1 MRETRLERAA
11 LGVTVGIVCLSLAL
25 HARPAAAWTASFPD
39 GAAST
44 VGVDRHGDV
53 VVGGTVRSTT
63 APEQFDGV
71 VVELSAAGGAEAW
84 RWTVS
89 GGAIERLVVDA
100 AGDVIA
106 AGGLRADGAVVKLS
120 GVSGTEVWR
129 YVLPGAVFH
138 AVAIDASGDVV
149 AAGALRLP
157 PRVPTFAFVVVR
169 LDGINGAERWRRELP
184 TSEEG
189 AMDAAFA
196 VGLDSSGDVFA
207 CGDAMSAPQ
216 RPSAF
221 TALKLGG
228 HIGEVRWQQALRG
241 SGSSNDGCNALAVDG
256 SGDVVAC
263 GRTVNENTENDFTV
277 AKLDGKS
284 GHEVWR
290 QIVVGSTTRQRARA
304 RVIALFPNGDV
315 AAAGSISNR
324 RTGVDFAVVNLSGAD
339 GTPRWRRTFHGRARE
354 SLRDPPFPGEGAW
367 GLALDTRGD
376 VVTAGLLR
384 NAPESS
390 LAVAKLAQATGRVRW
405 RRVIGGGGGA
415 RIGVARA
422 VTVAPSGD
430 VVAAGLIGSLAFPDL
445 FVIQLDG
452 TSGASTPAT
461 RP

>member
-196 VGLDSSGDVFA
+196 VGLQRGRLRVRRRHV
-207 CGDAMSAPQ
+207 SA
-216 RPSAF
+216 SASERVHGAQAGWPHRRGAVA
-221 TALKLGG
+221 TGASR
-228 HIGEVRWQQALRG
+228 IG
-241 SGSSNDGCNALAVDG
+241 
-256 SGDVVAC
+256 
-263 GRTVNENTENDFTV
+263 
-277 AKLDGKS
+277 K
-284 GHEVWR
+284 
-290 QIVVGSTTRQRARA
+290 RQRRVQCAR
-304 RVIALFPNGDV
+304 
-315 AAAGSISNR
+315 
-324 RTGVDFAVVNLSGAD
+324 SG
-339 GTPRWRRTFHGRARE
+339 W
-354 SLRDPPFPGEGAW
+354 
-367 GLALDTRGD
+367 
-376 VVTAGLLR
+376 
-384 NAPESS
+384 
-390 LAVAKLAQATGRVRW
+390 
-405 RRVIGGGGGA
+405 IG
-415 RIGVARA
+415 
-422 VTVAPSGD
+422 
-430 VVAAGLIGSLAFPDL
+430 
-445 FVIQLDG
+445 
-452 TSGASTPAT
+452 
-461 RP
+461 